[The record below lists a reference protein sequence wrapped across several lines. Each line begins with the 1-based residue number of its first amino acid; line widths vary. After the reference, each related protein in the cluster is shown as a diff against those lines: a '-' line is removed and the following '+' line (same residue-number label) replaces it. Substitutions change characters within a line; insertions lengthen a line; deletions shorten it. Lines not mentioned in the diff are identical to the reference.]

1 MQRLDK
7 SQKEKV
13 AQFQSIS
20 GTSVA
25 TAIHCLQAS
34 NWTSELALDI
44 FFSNDFPEVAEEE
57 PAVDERAIARLFKK
71 YKDKQ
76 QDAILAEGIQQF
88 CDDLGV
94 DPADIV
100 MLVISWHLSAAAMGE
115 YSSAEFEQG
124 MCSMRCSTIEDLRR
138 HLPNLRSELKDDQ
151 TYREVY
157 NYAYDFSREPGQKC
171 VQLETALAMWQLVF
185 SVRPWKLL
193 PAWCSFLSEH
203 HRRAISK
210 DTWVQLLDFAW
221 TIKPDLS
228 NFKDDALSAWPTLVD
243 DFVDHQRQHAAAN
256 QQQSNNA
263 EVIELDDT

>member
-7 SQKEKV
+7 VQKEKV

-34 NWTSELALDI
+34 NWASELALDI
-44 FFSNDFPEVAEEE
+44 FYSSDFPEASEEE
-57 PAVDERAIARLFKK
+57 PAIDEDAIVKLFEN

-76 QDAILAEGIQQF
+76 QDAILAEGIQQL

-94 DPADIV
+94 EPEDIV
-100 MLVISWHLSAAAMGE
+100 MLVISWHLQAAAMGE
-115 YSSAEFEQG
+115 FSREEFIQG
-124 MCSMRCSTIEDLRR
+124 MCSMECSNLDELRR
-138 HLPNLRSELKDDQ
+138 HLPKLRAELQDDE

-193 PAWCSFLSEH
+193 TAWCNFLTEH

-210 DTWVQLLDFAW
+210 DTWAQLLDFAW

-228 NFKDDALSAWPTLVD
+228 NFKDDAMSAWPTLVD
-243 DFVDHQRQHAAAN
+243 DFVDHQRKHPAAN
-256 QQQSNNA
+256 SHSSNS
-263 EVIELDDT
+263 EVIELDDG